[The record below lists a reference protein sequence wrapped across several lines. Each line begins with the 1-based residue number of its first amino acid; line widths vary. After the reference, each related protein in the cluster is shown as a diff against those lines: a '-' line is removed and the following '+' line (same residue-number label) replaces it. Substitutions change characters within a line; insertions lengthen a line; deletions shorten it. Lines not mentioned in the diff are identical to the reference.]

1 MIYVVLYNV
10 FFFFCNF
17 GTKLPPS
24 VEKCDK
30 ISVFS
35 NPIHL
40 WMLKTALRDGLA
52 GLESRALTVDGQ
64 KVWLFVQLLVANCPY
79 QK

>member
-1 MIYVVLYNV
+1 MIYLVLYNL
-10 FFFFCNF
+10 FFAISF
-17 GTKLPPS
+17 GTKLPSS

-40 WMLKTALRDGLA
+40 WTLKTALSDGLV
-52 GLESRALTVDGQ
+52 GLGSKALSVDGQ
-64 KVWLFVQLLVANCPY
+64 KV
-79 QK
+79 